1 MIFDQAGIPSIM
13 KALNNSFV
21 GFGYTNIQPANPI
34 ICALKTSAKYNC
46 IQISIEENML
56 VNTPFV
62 KCSMLFLSPT
72 TEHWSI
78 VKSARE
84 KQYLVPCHGWRKLR

>member
-1 MIFDQAGIPSIM
+1 
-13 KALNNSFV
+13 
-21 GFGYTNIQPANPI
+21 
-34 ICALKTSAKYNC
+34 
-46 IQISIEENML
+46 ML